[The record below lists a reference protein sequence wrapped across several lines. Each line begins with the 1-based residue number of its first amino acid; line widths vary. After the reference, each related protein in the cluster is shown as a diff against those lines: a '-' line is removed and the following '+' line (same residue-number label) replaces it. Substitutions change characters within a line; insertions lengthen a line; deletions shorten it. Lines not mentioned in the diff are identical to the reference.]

1 MKPKFNS
8 AFPVTSFRSLAFK
21 PWARRS
27 ILNTL
32 SAVTVASKSVL
43 RASMSIEGNHIVKRI
58 IRNCFAL
65 NVPCA
70 SGRLVAGSD
79 GWKLWENLG
88 MLLALSVR

>member
-1 MKPKFNS
+1 
-8 AFPVTSFRSLAFK
+8 
-21 PWARRS
+21 
-27 ILNTL
+27 
-32 SAVTVASKSVL
+32 
-43 RASMSIEGNHIVKRI
+43 MSIEGNHIVKRI